1 MIFDKSEKGPNL
13 YSKAK
18 TLISG
23 GNMLLSKRPE
33 MFLPE
38 QWPSYFSKTK
48 GCKVWDLDGREF
60 TDMLMTVGTNT
71 LGYNFPAVDERVKRV
86 IEEGNM
92 SSLNAP
98 EEVELAE
105 KLIELHP
112 WAKMAKFSR
121 SGGEANAIA
130 IRIARAASGKD
141 NVAICGY
148 HGWHDWYLATNLVG
162 DDELDD
168 HLLPGLEPRGVPQS
182 LRETVF
188 PFRYNDFEALESLIR
203 EKNIGVI
210 KMEVFR
216 NQEPSD
222 NFLQDVRKLAT
233 ANNVVLIFDECTSGF
248 RKTFGGLHKFFGVE
262 PDLAMLGKALG
273 NGYAINAVIGREEI
287 MQAAQST
294 FISSTFWTE
303 RIGSVA
309 ALATLEA
316 MEHEKSWETIT
327 EIGGYF
333 QAKLTELAGE
343 FQLPLTVKGL
353 EALTTFSFD
362 SPNSLAYKTF
372 LTQEML
378 KKGYLAGSSFY
389 ASISHSRVILDEYF
403 EALSPIFKVL
413 KECETHRDIMTLLD
427 GPICHG
433 GFKRL
438 N

>member
-1 MIFDKSEKGPNL
+1 
-13 YSKAK
+13 
-18 TLISG
+18 
-23 GNMLLSKRPE
+23 MLLSKRPE

-248 RKTFGGLHKFFGVE
+248 RKTFGGLHKFFEVE

-333 QAKLTELAGE
+333 QSKLTELAGE
-343 FQLPLTVKGL
+343 FQVPLTVKGL

-413 KECETHRDIMTLLD
+413 KECEMHRDIMTLLD

>member
-1 MIFDKSEKGPNL
+1 MNFAKSDKGQKL
-13 YSKAK
+13 YTKAK
-18 TLISG
+18 SLISG

-38 QWPSYFSKTK
+38 QWPSYFTKTK

-71 LGYNFPAVDERVKRV
+71 LGYNCPAVDERVKLV

-105 KLIELHP
+105 RLIELHS

-162 DDELDD
+162 DDNLND
-168 HLLPGLEPRGVPQS
+168 HLLPGLEPRGVPAC
-182 LRETVF
+182 LRETIF
-188 PFRYNDFEALESLIR
+188 PFKYNDYQTLESLVKK
-203 EKNIGVI
+203 KNIGVI
-210 KMEVFR
+210 KMEVYR
-216 NQEPSD
+216 NKEPEE
-222 NFLQDVRKLAT
+222 NFLEKVRKLAT
-233 ANNVVLIFDECTSGF
+233 ENNVVLIFDECTSGF
-248 RKTFGGLHKFFGVE
+248 RKTFGGLHKFFKVE
-262 PDLAMLGKALG
+262 PDMAMLGKALG

-287 MQAAQST
+287 MQAAQTT

-309 ALATLEA
+309 ALATLEV
-316 MEHEKSWETIT
+316 MEHEKSWDEIT
-327 EIGGYF
+327 KIGGYF
-333 QAKLTELAGE
+333 QAKLSGLAKEFEL
-343 FQLPLTVKGL
+343 PMVINGL

-389 ASISHSRVILDEYF
+389 ASISHSIEIVDEF
-403 EALSPIFKVL
+403 FAALAPVLTVL
-413 KECETHRDIMTLLD
+413 KECEAGRDIMTLLD
-427 GPICHG
+427 GPVCHG

>member
-1 MIFDKSEKGPNL
+1 
-13 YSKAK
+13 
-18 TLISG
+18 
-23 GNMLLSKRPE
+23 MLLSKRPE

-48 GCKVWDLDGREF
+48 GCKVWDLDGREL

-86 IEEGNM
+86 IEKGNM

-216 NQEPSD
+216 NQEPSG

-248 RKTFGGLHKFFGVE
+248 RKTFGGLHKFFEVE

-333 QAKLTELAGE
+333 QTKLIELAGE

-389 ASISHSRVILDEYF
+389 ASIAHSRAILDEYF